1 MNKYEFNATNLIAE
15 TFEERGVKF
24 DVVSHH
30 GIEQLLA
37 GFSVDCGP
45 NVIMRFISR
54 DNDND
59 VVAGIFGLIT
69 NTPTEKRARV
79 MDACNVLNHKIRYM
93 KFYLD
98 TDGDINVEY
107 DFPMHSPDNGIGEM
121 AFEIFARMMH
131 ILKSEYSIFM
141 KALYSEEELD
151 IQGHSIPAELMQR
164 LQELRKMMEAQMTA
178 AGVSDDEESDGE
190 SDDVKLDLD
199 NLELVSSSDDIG
211 ITIGFSTNSWETL
224 TEWAQ
229 RCGEKQ
235 IENSGHIIKEQLIT
249 ASQLAAMPTGTAL
262 VMVDSQYKF
271 IAHLPFY
278 DEMYDNSK
286 WKAPQYKPTA
296 SGRPFKSLDFEA
308 MVKEIKKKQMESTLS
323 GFSAER
329 KTSAVP
335 TGFPFFEEARS
346 DGPMDIDSLVSRIDA
361 KIAELE
367 AEEEAERKKQGA
379 DKKHHV
385 IITEG
390 QSNRARIARVIASAT
405 GESLEKA
412 AKRLAQFPVD
422 IAFSTKSEAVKFAKD
437 VTNAGGKATIKTS

>member
-1 MNKYEFNATNLIAE
+1 MLVLQSNAQLVDVYGKSKAE
-15 TFEERGVKF
+15 T
-24 DVVSHH
+24 
-30 GIEQLLA
+30 
-37 GFSVDCGP
+37 
-45 NVIMRFISR
+45 
-54 DNDND
+54 
-59 VVAGIFGLIT
+59 
-69 NTPTEKRARV
+69 
-79 MDACNVLNHKIRYM
+79 
-93 KFYLD
+93 
-98 TDGDINVEY
+98 IN
-107 DFPMHSPDNGIGEM
+107 SC
-121 AFEIFARMMH
+121 
-131 ILKSEYSIFM
+131 
-141 KALYSEEELD
+141 
-151 IQGHSIPAELMQR
+151 
-164 LQELRKMMEAQMTA
+164 
-178 AGVSDDEESDGE
+178 
-190 SDDVKLDLD
+190 
-199 NLELVSSSDDIG
+199 IG

>member
-1 MNKYEFNATNLIAE
+1 M
-15 TFEERGVKF
+15 
-24 DVVSHH
+24 
-30 GIEQLLA
+30 
-37 GFSVDCGP
+37 GFWVFFSD
-45 NVIMRFISR
+45 
-54 DNDND
+54 D
-59 VVAGIFGLIT
+59 
-69 NTPTEKRARV
+69 RV
-79 MDACNVLNHKIRYM
+79 EYYDSDACAL
-93 KFYLD
+93 YL
-98 TDGDINVEY
+98 
-107 DFPMHSPDNGIGEM
+107 SPDRTI
-121 AFEIFARMMH
+121 EIVDNSK
-131 ILKSEYSIFM
+131 IIFDFM
-141 KALYSEEELD
+141 IEHRNVAIYRD
-151 IQGHSIPAELMQR
+151 QII
-164 LQELRKMMEAQMTA
+164 AQI
-178 AGVSDDEESDGE
+178 DG
-190 SDDVKLDLD
+190 
-199 NLELVSSSDDIG
+199 
-211 ITIGFSTNSWETL
+211 
-224 TEWAQ
+224 
-229 RCGEKQ
+229 
-235 IENSGHIIKEQLIT
+235 
-249 ASQLAAMPTGTAL
+249 TGD
-262 VMVDSQYKF
+262 MVDSQYKF

>member
-1 MNKYEFNATNLIAE
+1 MCIRDRWK
-15 TFEERGVKF
+15 
-24 DVVSHH
+24 
-30 GIEQLLA
+30 IEQL
-37 GFSVDCGP
+37 
-45 NVIMRFISR
+45 
-54 DNDND
+54 
-59 VVAGIFGLIT
+59 
-69 NTPTEKRARV
+69 
-79 MDACNVLNHKIRYM
+79 
-93 KFYLD
+93 
-98 TDGDINVEY
+98 TDGTYRIMPKKVSRAN
-107 DFPMHSPDNGIGEM
+107 
-121 AFEIFARMMH
+121 
-131 ILKSEYSIFM
+131 
-141 KALYSEEELD
+141 EEL
-151 IQGHSIPAELMQR
+151 
-164 LQELRKMMEAQMTA
+164 
-178 AGVSDDEESDGE
+178 V
-190 SDDVKLDLD
+190 
-199 NLELVSSSDDIG
+199 LVSIG
-211 ITIGFSTNSWETL
+211 DSTPSLGKFDMNS
-224 TEWAQ
+224 
-229 RCGEKQ
+229 
-235 IENSGHIIKEQLIT
+235 
-249 ASQLAAMPTGTAL
+249 
-262 VMVDSQYKF
+262 
-271 IAHLPFY
+271 
-278 DEMYDNSK
+278 DNSK

>member
-1 MNKYEFNATNLIAE
+1 MNVCYDQAGRNIGLADHALASGGEGAVYEIVGYPRKVVKKY
-15 TFEERGVKF
+15 
-24 DVVSHH
+24 HH
-30 GIEQLLA
+30 RA
-37 GFSVDCGP
+37 D
-45 NVIMRFISR
+45 
-54 DNDND
+54 
-59 VVAGIFGLIT
+59 AK
-69 NTPTEKRARV
+69 KRE
-79 MDACNVLNHKIRYM
+79 DKIREM
-93 KFYLD
+93 VKISASSSFSNAKLAQD
-98 TDGDINVEY
+98 VAWPLSQVY
-107 DFPMHSPDNGIGEM
+107 D
-121 AFEIFARMMH
+121 
-131 ILKSEYSIFM
+131 
-141 KALYSEEELD
+141 
-151 IQGHSIPAELMQR
+151 QGHNFI
-164 LQELRKMMEAQMTA
+164 
-178 AGVSDDEESDGE
+178 GFG
-190 SDDVKLDLD
+190 
-199 NLELVSSSDDIG
+199 IG

-235 IENSGHIIKEQLIT
+235 IENNGHIIKEQLIT

-329 KTSAVP
+329 KTPAVP
-335 TGFPFFEEARS
+335 TGFPFFEEARP
-346 DGPMDIDSLVSRIDA
+346 DEPMDIDSLVSRIDA

-367 AEEEAERKKQGA
+367 AEEGAERKKQGA